1 MRNKLARS
9 VCAGLVVALSTAVAT
24 AGEIRVVTV
33 GALQSALKPLGA
45 EYTKQSGDQVNYTFT
60 NPANLNKVLAESKFD
75 VIIAAAPSVAEL
87 DKASGLQAGS
97 RVKAV
102 RVGIGVAVREGAP
115 KPDVSTPDAFK
126 QAVTAARNLV
136 YTDPATPN
144 GSGVVTM
151 RILAAAGL
159 IDAVKAKGKQEGLG
173 PGKELIAKGEYEM
186 GLFNISEATIPGV
199 VLAGPVP
206 APLQDYTSYDAAV
219 LSGAAN
225 KDAAASFL
233 KFATGKPAAA
243 TWKAANIDAM

>member
-1 MRNKLARS
+1 MRDGLARS
-9 VCAGLVVALSTAVAT
+9 LGAGLVLALCSTLAT
-24 AGEIRVVTV
+24 AAEIRVLTV

-45 EYTKQSGDQVNYTFT
+45 DYAKQSGDQVNFSFN
-60 NPANLNKVLAESKFD
+60 NPANLKKVLAEGQFD
-75 VIIAAAPSVAEL
+75 VIIAAAPAIEEL

-126 QAVTAARNLV
+126 KAIMGARNVV

-159 IDAVKAKGKQEGLG
+159 TDAVKAKGKQEGLG
-173 PGKELIAKGEYEM
+173 PAKELIAKGEYEM

-206 APLQDYTSYDAAV
+206 ASLQDYTNYDAA
-219 LSGAAN
+219 LLTGAAS
-225 KDAAASFL
+225 KEAAASFL
-233 KFATGKPAAA
+233 KFVTSRPAAA
-243 TWKAANIDAM
+243 TWKAANIDAQ